1 MFNILNKKQYVI
13 SNEPAYL
20 AGRSSSEKSYN
31 YKRFP
36 PSVEMTK
43 RKKFIL
49 FKYFFITFLLLAG
62 CKNPFSPSYSGDK
75 SSSSFA
81 ISDLKKPEGVF
92 QNIQYAY
99 TFKDTIIYGQLI
111 SSDFIFT
118 YRDYEQS
125 VDVSW
130 GRDTE
135 MRATYGLFQN
145 TQQVDL
151 IWNSIL
157 LSTVDS
163 TTATYVRGYNLTVT
177 FNPTDI
183 QRYDGRVN
191 LTLRKNP
198 TTEKWAIVKWVDES
212 NF

>member
-1 MFNILNKKQYVI
+1 MIIFV
-13 SNEPAYL
+13 
-20 AGRSSSEKSYN
+20 
-31 YKRFP
+31 
-36 PSVEMTK
+36 
-43 RKKFIL
+43 
-49 FKYFFITFLLLAG
+49 G
-62 CKNPFSPSYSGDK
+62 CKNPFSPKFDESSGQ
-75 SSSSFA
+75 SSA
-81 ISDLKKPEGVF
+81 ISDLKNPEGVF

-99 TFKDTIIYGQLI
+99 ATKDTIVYGEMI
-111 SSDFIFT
+111 SQDFVFT
-118 YRDYEQS
+118 YRDYEQN

-130 GRDTE
+130 GRDSE
-135 MRATYGLFQN
+135 MRATYGLFNN
-145 TQQVDL
+145 TQQVNL

-191 LTLRKNP
+191 LSLRKNP
-198 TTEKWAIVKWVDES
+198 VTEKWAIVKWVDES

>member
-1 MFNILNKKQYVI
+1 
-13 SNEPAYL
+13 
-20 AGRSSSEKSYN
+20 
-31 YKRFP
+31 
-36 PSVEMTK
+36 MTV
-43 RKKFIL
+43 RKKYREFKPL
-49 FKYFFITFLLLAG
+49 FKYFLILFILFAG
-62 CKNPFSPSYSGDK
+62 CKNPFSPSFNSNND
-75 SSSSFA
+75 SSSFA
-81 ISDLKKPEGVF
+81 ISDLKKPEGIF

-99 TFKDTIIYGQLI
+99 TFKDTIIYGEMI
-111 SSDFIFT
+111 SEDFIFT
-118 YRDYEQS
+118 YRDYEQN

-130 GRDTE
+130 GRDSE

-163 TTATYVRGYNLTVT
+163 LTATYVRGYNLTVT

-191 LTLRKNP
+191 LSLRKNS
-198 TTEKWAIVKWVDES
+198 TTQKWAIVKWVDES